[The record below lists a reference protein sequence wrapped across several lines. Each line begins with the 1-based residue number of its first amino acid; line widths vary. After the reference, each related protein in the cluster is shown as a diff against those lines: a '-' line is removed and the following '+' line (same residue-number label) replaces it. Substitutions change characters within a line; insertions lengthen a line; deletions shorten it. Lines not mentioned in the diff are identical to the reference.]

1 MMRPIFEGKHVQL
14 FERDGW
20 EFVERKKGKS
30 AVVILGVT
38 DDDHFILVEQFRP
51 PVNARV
57 IDFPAGLVGDDDGSE
72 DPHETAKRELEE
84 ETGYVCQHA
93 ERLTSGPTSPG
104 ITSET
109 VAFYRATGLSQRG
122 AGGGVAGEDITV
134 HRIPRGEIID
144 WLDRK
149 NREGVLIDV
158 KIWAGLWLLAAVRE
172 SSRALRRT
180 RLTT

>member
-1 MMRPIFEGKHVQL
+1 MGQIFEGKHVL
-14 FERDGW
+14 VLERDGW

-30 AVVILGVT
+30 AVVILALT
-38 DDDHFILVEQFRP
+38 DDDHVILVEQFRR

-57 IDFPAGLVGDDDGSE
+57 IDFPAGLVGDDDGND
-72 DPHETAKRELEE
+72 DPAATARRELEE
-84 ETGYVCQHA
+84 ETGYVCSSV

-134 HRIPRGEIID
+134 HRIPRGSIVE
-144 WLDRK
+144 WLNQKQD
-149 NREGVLIDV
+149 EGVMIDL
-158 KIWAGLWLLAAVRE
+158 KIWAGLWWLPGR
-172 SSRALRRT
+172 
-180 RLTT
+180 